1 MNLRVLSYCQ
11 INNEEVTFNGQP
23 YFKNEHDDDFNAYFK
38 SLYKYLALGY
48 SKFYK
53 MDNLSKLGFLASEVL
68 LSEHD
73 TAQWNGENVGIVVAN
88 RHSSLDTDQKHV
100 ESITNADNYFPSPAI
115 FVYTLPNIMLGE
127 ICIRHKIQ
135 GENSCFLMKDFD
147 AEFFNQYVHDLF
159 ENENYQYCI
168 TGWIDFHPTKYSAQ
182 LLLIAKS
189 SNKGTATEVKEHLKR
204 IIP

>member
-1 MNLRVLSYCQ
+1 MSLKVISYCH
-11 INNEEVTFNGQP
+11 INSKEVSYKGQLLLVNEQA
-23 YFKNEHDDDFNAYFK
+23 DDFASYFK
-38 SLYKYLALGY
+38 SIYKDLASGY

-88 RHSSLDTDQKHV
+88 RHSSLDTDRKHV
-100 ESITNADNYFPSPAI
+100 ESIADADNYFPSPAI

-159 ENENYQYCI
+159 ENEKYQYCI
-168 TGWIDFHPTKYSAQ
+168 TGWIDFHPTKYSAH

-189 SNKGTATEVKEHLKR
+189 GNKGAATEVKEHLKR